1 MGYMEEGSIRNHT
14 REVLDGEEKA
24 LVGTVLAAWQKISEK
39 FPDLEIRIMEE
50 GKVCVMAVTDH
61 QGVASIKLGVFID
74 DTQQKIYDIDIGHGY
89 YDSMKYEVETGDRY
103 IEGLIGSVYRD
114 YLEED

>member
-1 MGYMEEGSIRNHT
+1 MEGDRKGDHT
-14 REVLDGEEKA
+14 REVRDGEEKA
-24 LVGTVLAAWQKISEK
+24 LVGTVLAAWQKIAEK
-39 FPDLEIRIMEE
+39 FPGLEIRIMEE
-50 GKVCVMAVTDH
+50 GKVLVLAVTDY

-74 DTQQKIYDIDIGHGY
+74 DIQQKIYDIDIGYGY

-114 YLEED
+114 YFEED